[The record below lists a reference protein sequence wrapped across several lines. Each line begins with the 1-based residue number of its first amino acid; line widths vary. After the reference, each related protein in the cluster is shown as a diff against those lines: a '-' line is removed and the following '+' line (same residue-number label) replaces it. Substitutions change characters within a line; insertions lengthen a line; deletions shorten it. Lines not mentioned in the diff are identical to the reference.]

1 MKQKKKMKASLLFIP
16 ISVERK
22 DNSFDLSSE
31 VIQAIKKTGE
41 EILENDIIAVSSKFI
56 SMSQGR
62 LVNLNDVDVSE
73 EADLL
78 ANKLSLDPRLAQL
91 VLQEADLIIGGVPG
105 FALALKNGVIAP
117 NAGIDKSNVP
127 EGHVMLYSEYPFKDA
142 EDLKTTIYK
151 LLGKRVGVVVTDS
164 RLMPLRMGTTG
175 LSVSVAGFEPQE
187 DERGKK
193 DLFGNTLNVTRRAL
207 ADQMAS
213 AVQLIMGEADE
224 GFPIV
229 LIRALDGAPWRMTNR
244 LLSTK
249 TLAVDYDTC
258 IYMKGVLRT
267 NNTKLTSKKSSKDY
281 HF

>member
-1 MKQKKKMKASLLFIP
+1 MEKKKKMNASLLFIP

-22 DNSFDLSSE
+22 DDSFDLSSE
-31 VIQAIKKTGE
+31 VIQAINKTGE
-41 EILENDIIAVSSKFI
+41 ELIDNDIIAVSSKFI
-56 SMSQGR
+56 SMSKGR

-78 ANKLSLDPRLAQL
+78 ADKLSLDPRVAQL
-91 VLQEADLIIGGVPG
+91 VLQEADIIIGGVPG

-127 EGHVMLYSEYPFKDA
+127 DGHVMLYSEYPFKDA
-142 EDLKTTIYK
+142 EDLKRTIYQS
-151 LLGKRVGVVVTDS
+151 LSKRVGVVVTDS

-175 LSVSVAGFEPQE
+175 LAVSVAGFEPLE
-187 DERGKK
+187 DERGKQ
-193 DLFGNTLNVTRRAL
+193 DLFGNILNVTRRAL

-229 LIRALDGAPWRMTNR
+229 LIRALNGSPWRMTNR
-244 LLSTK
+244 PLSTK

-258 IYMKGVLRT
+258 IYMRGVLRA
-267 NNTKLTSKKSSKDY
+267 NNTHLTSRK
-281 HF
+281 

>member
-1 MKQKKKMKASLLFIP
+1 MVIIIKNNKKMKAGLVFIP

-31 VIQAIKKTGE
+31 VIQAVKKMGE
-41 EILENDIIAVSSKFI
+41 EFLDNDIIAVSSKVI

-78 ANKLSLDPRLAQL
+78 ADKLSLDPRLAQL
-91 VLQEADLIIGGVPG
+91 VLQEADMIIGGVPG

-142 EDLKTTIYK
+142 ENLKKTIYQS
-151 LLGKRVGVVVTDS
+151 LGKNVGIVVTDS

-175 LSVSVAGFEPQE
+175 LAISVAGFEPLE
-187 DERGKK
+187 DECGKQ
-193 DLFGNTLNVTRRAL
+193 DLFGNILNVTRRAL
-207 ADQMAS
+207 ADQIAS

-244 LLSTK
+244 LLNTK

-258 IYMKGVLRT
+258 IYMKGVLRPNKANIT
-267 NNTKLTSKKSSKDY
+267 
-281 HF
+281 